1 MSGVPRQLTEANVL
15 DVWESGL
22 AGPPAARS
30 LLLASLA
37 APSGH
42 SVADLPLSALN
53 SLLLELRRGAFGDAL
68 PCTADC
74 PECGESLDVT
84 VTAGEL
90 LPCGGGGAV
99 AATATVTSYGR
110 TVTYRALT
118 GRDVRAVDPA
128 APGARQAL
136 LRRCVLRVD
145 PPADDLPDEV
155 LEDVARLLADLDPG
169 ADAVL
174 PLNCPQCDHS
184 WDAALDLAEHLWTD
198 VSGYVRRLLHEVH
211 ALARAYGWTE
221 ADVLAIS
228 PTRRQFYLEAST
240 G

>member
-1 MSGVPRQLTEANVL
+1 MSLVPRQLTEANVL

-30 LLLASLA
+30 LLLASMA
-37 APSGH
+37 APSGC

-68 PCTADC
+68 PCAADC
-74 PECGESLDVT
+74 PECGECLDVT
-84 VTAGEL
+84 VAAGEL
-90 LPCGGGGAV
+90 LPSGGGGAV

-128 APGARQAL
+128 APGARQTL

-145 PPADDLPDEV
+145 PPAHDLPDEV
-155 LEDVARLLADLDPG
+155 LEDVARRLADLDPG

-174 PLNCPQCDHS
+174 TLDCPQCGHG

-198 VSGYVRRLLHEVH
+198 VSGYAHRLLHEVH

-221 ADVLAIS
+221 ADVLSIS

>member
-1 MSGVPRQLTEANVL
+1 MPRQLTEANVL
-15 DVWESGL
+15 DVWENGL

-30 LLLASLA
+30 LLFASMA
-37 APSGH
+37 APSGRN
-42 SVADLPLSALN
+42 VADLPLSALN

-84 VTAGEL
+84 VAAGEL
-90 LPCGGGGAV
+90 LPPGGGAAV
-99 AATATVTSYGR
+99 AATATVNSYGR

-118 GRDVRAVDPA
+118 GRDVRSVDPA
-128 APGARQAL
+128 MPRARQTL

-155 LEDVARLLADLDPG
+155 LEDVARRLADVDPG
-169 ADAVL
+169 ADAVVS
-174 PLNCPQCDHS
+174 LNCPQCEHS

-198 VSGYVRRLLHEVH
+198 VSGYARRLLHEVH

-228 PTRRQFYLEAST
+228 PTRRSFYLEAST

>member
-37 APSGH
+37 APSGQ
-42 SVADLPLSALN
+42 SVAGLPLSALN
-53 SLLLELRRGAFGDAL
+53 SLLVELRRGAFGDAL

-74 PECGESLDVT
+74 PECGESLDVI
-84 VTAGEL
+84 VAASELSPAGA
-90 LPCGGGGAV
+90 GTAV
-99 AATATVTSYGR
+99 AATATVMSYGR

-118 GRDVRAVDPA
+118 GQDVHAVDPA
-128 APGARQAL
+128 APRARQTL

-145 PPADDLPDEV
+145 PPDDDVPDEV
-155 LEDVARLLADLDPG
+155 LEDVALRLADLDPG

-174 PLNCPQCDHS
+174 TLNCPQCKNH
-184 WDAALDLAEHLWTD
+184 WEAALDLAEHLWTD
-198 VSGYVRRLLHEVH
+198 VCAYAHRLLHEVH
-211 ALARAYGWTE
+211 TLARAYGWTE

-240 G
+240 V